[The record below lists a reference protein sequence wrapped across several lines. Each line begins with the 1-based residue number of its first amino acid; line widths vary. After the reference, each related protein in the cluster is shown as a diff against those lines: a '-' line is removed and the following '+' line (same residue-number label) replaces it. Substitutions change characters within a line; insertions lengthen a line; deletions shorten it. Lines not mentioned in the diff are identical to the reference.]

1 MAKILTVDEMRA
13 VEKQAAAA
21 GYSYAQMME
30 HAGHSVARWVEHVC
44 GALHGLRVVM
54 LCGVGNNGGDGLV
67 AAHWLHHGG
76 SQVEVFL
83 VKARPA
89 SDENT
94 ARLVADGLALHVLR
108 DEGADGELANALAA
122 ADVLL
127 DALLGTGTRL
137 PLEDPLPRLLAAVTA
152 SLAAAPRRPLVVA
165 VDCPSGV
172 DCDSGAAA
180 AETVRADLTVT
191 LAAAK
196 TGLLR
201 FPAAESVGRLVIG
214 DIGLPVG
221 FAPLEKASLLMAEPE
236 MLRAWI
242 PARPRSAHK
251 GTFGRVVVV
260 AGSVNYPGAALL
272 SGEAAYRVG
281 AGLVTLATPAPV
293 YEVLVPRLP
302 EATWMILPDD
312 MGVVAEAAVE
322 VLEREMGEAQAMV
335 LGPGLGVE
343 KATAGFVRRMMG
355 VEEVPHPTRIGFGA
369 NQAASRAAHAWPP
382 MVIDADG
389 LKLLARLDRWWT
401 HVPAGSIVTPH
412 PGEMAM
418 LTGLSKEDVQA
429 DRIGLAQ
436 RSAREWGVVIVL
448 KGAFTVVAA
457 PMGETAVEPFA
468 TAALARA
475 GTGDVLTGA
484 IAGLVAQG
492 LPAWQAAVL
501 GAYVHG
507 RAGELAEEE
516 LQTAAAVLAGDVAQS
531 LGAALAELDEKA
543 P

>member
-13 VEKQAAAA
+13 VEKQADAA
-21 GYSYAQMME
+21 GHSYAHMME
-30 HAGHSVARWVEHVC
+30 HAGHSVSRWVEHVC
-44 GALHGLRVVM
+44 GGLQGQRTVV

-76 SQVEVFL
+76 SEVEVFL
-83 VKARPA
+83 AKARPA
-89 SDENT
+89 NDENA
-94 ARLVADGLALHVLR
+94 ARLVAEGLALHVVR
-108 DEGADGELANALAA
+108 DENGYEELANALAA
-122 ADVLL
+122 ADVFL

-137 PLEDPLPRLLAAVTA
+137 PLKDPLPRLLAAVATG
-152 SLAAAPRRPLVVA
+152 LAAGPRRPLVVA

-196 TGLLR
+196 AGLLR

-236 MLRAWI
+236 LLRAWI

-260 AGSVNYPGAALL
+260 AGSINYPGAALL

-293 YEVLVPRLP
+293 YKVIVPRLP
-302 EATWMILPDD
+302 EATWMILPDE
-312 MGVVAEAAVE
+312 MGVMAESAVE
-322 VLEREMGEAQAMV
+322 VLEREMGQAQAMV
-335 LGPGLGVE
+335 FGPGFGVE
-343 KATAGFVRRMMG
+343 KATAGFVRRLMG
-355 VEEVPHPTRIGFGA
+355 VEEAPHPMRMGFGA
-369 NQAASRAAHAWPP
+369 DHSASSAAHGWPP

-389 LKLLARLDRWWT
+389 LKLLAQVDKWWT

-412 PGEMAM
+412 PGEMAI
-418 LTGLSKEDVQA
+418 LSGLSVNEVQA

-436 RSAREWGVVIVL
+436 RCAREWGVVVVL
-448 KGAFTVVAA
+448 KGAFSVVAA
-457 PMGETAVEPFA
+457 PTGETAVEPFA

-492 LPAWQAAVL
+492 LPAWHAAVL

-531 LGAALAELDEKA
+531 LGSALAELNEKA